1 MSAQGFSAAAGA
13 RVLGAAIG
21 FGVGSNCIA
30 EPGLPVLR
38 RESPA
43 AAAALEVALRED
55 PGRSAVGGGI
65 DGVHECCTD
74 RLEDAD
80 AMDGAAELAGVDC
93 IEPVREDEAED
104 PPRRMES
111 VALRMSMQ

>member
-1 MSAQGFSAAAGA
+1 M
-13 RVLGAAIG
+13 LGAAIG
-21 FGVGSNCIA
+21 FGVGSNCIG

-43 AAAALEVALRED
+43 AAALEVALRED
-55 PGRSAVGGGI
+55 PGRSTVGGGT

>member
-1 MSAQGFSAAAGA
+1 M
-13 RVLGAAIG
+13 LGAAIG
-21 FGVGSNCIA
+21 FGAGSNCVA

-43 AAAALEVALRED
+43 VAELEVALRED
-55 PGRSAVGGGI
+55 PGRSAAGGGI

-80 AMDGAAELAGVDC
+80 AMDGAAELAGVDRM
-93 IEPVREDEAED
+93 EPVCEDEAEER
-104 PPRRMES
+104 PTRMKS
-111 VALRMSMQ
+111 VTLRMSMT